1 MHPAPCGNSH
11 WINTSFRISTI
22 IFVLAGDAKHIICSI
37 IVGDGQAASKDAI
50 DTTTALFS
58 IRIRYL
64 YGARSVVRVMPNP
77 R

>member
-1 MHPAPCGNSH
+1 
-11 WINTSFRISTI
+11 
-22 IFVLAGDAKHIICSI
+22 VLVGEVTQIICSI
-37 IVGDGQAASKDAI
+37 IAGDGQAASKDVI

-64 YGARSVVRVMPNP
+64 CGARSVVRLSKIQ